1 MIFGQN
7 KMQRFDP
14 KIRSMIPH
22 REPMLLINQ
31 LVEVDQKHSKAS
43 VIIDQETPFFES
55 GKGVPAWIGLEYMGQ
70 TAALIA
76 GHQVQEGLS
85 EPHLGFLMGSR
96 KFETEVEYFEP
107 NTNLLVS
114 CEEAALVGES
124 LATFNCT
131 ISNFQTGAILA
142 TALLSVFRKPL

>member
-1 MIFGQN
+1 
-7 KMQRFDP
+7 MQRFDP

-22 REPMLLINQ
+22 REPTLLINQ

-85 EPHLGFLMGSR
+85 VNHIWAF
-96 KFETEVEYFEP
+96 
-107 NTNLLVS
+107 
-114 CEEAALVGES
+114 
-124 LATFNCT
+124 
-131 ISNFQTGAILA
+131 
-142 TALLSVFRKPL
+142 

>member
-1 MIFGQN
+1 
-7 KMQRFDP
+7 MQRFDP
-14 KIRSMIPH
+14 KVLEMIPH
-22 REPMLLINQ
+22 REPMLLINK
-31 LVEVDQKHSKAS
+31 LESVDQKRSKAS
-43 VIIDQETPFFES
+43 VIIDSETPFYQQ

-76 GHQVQEGLS
+76 GHQVLEGLS

-96 KFETEVEYFEP
+96 KYETTVEYFEP
-107 NTNLLVS
+107 ESKLIIV

-131 ISNFQTGAILA
+131 ISNFHTDAILA
-142 TALLSVFRKPL
+142 TALLSVFRKPI